1 MKIQCDV
8 CNKDE
13 ASVYCVADE
22 AALCDGCDHRVH
34 HANKLARKHQRFS
47 LLIPSPTQHPIC
59 DICQEKKAFLFCQQ
73 DRAILCK
80 DCDIPIHKANEHTK
94 NHNRFLLTGIKLSPT
109 SAIYTTSH
117 QEEQHDLVPDFNK
130 SQTFINEPV
139 SGVHKVTNPSSIPT
153 KAKALTGPANDK
165 VGKKSSNGTASP
177 QLAVGR
183 GGCNG
188 SMSSISEYLMENIP
202 GWHVEDFLDSSNSTP
217 FNAFSKTGEND
228 IMLPFW
234 DDDLEGNLNSLST
247 VNKGFWVPQAP
258 PEMQSSPLYPAS
270 NIAFGGQIC
279 FQEPKETTITTNIKT
294 IRKRRDIDGG
304 FTVPQ
309 INHPSMVP
317 KRSRTL
323 LL

>member
-47 LLIPSPTQHPIC
+47 LLVPSPNQYPIC

-109 SAIYTTSH
+109 CAIYTASH
-117 QEEQHDLVPDFNK
+117 QEEEHDLVPDFNK
-130 SQTFINEPV
+130 SQSFINKPV
-139 SGVHKVTNPSSIPT
+139 SGVDKFTNP
-153 KAKALTGPANDK
+153 
-165 VGKKSSNGTASP
+165 
-177 QLAVGR
+177 QLVVGR
-183 GGCNG
+183 GDCNE
-188 SMSSISEYLMENIP
+188 SVSSISEYLMENIP

-217 FNAFSKTGEND
+217 FNAFCKTSEND
-228 IMLPFW
+228 MLPFW
-234 DDDLEGNLNSLST
+234 DDDLEGNLNSFST
-247 VNKGFWVPQAP
+247 ENMGIWVPQAP
-258 PEMQSSPLYPAS
+258 PEMQPSPLYPAS
-270 NIAFGGQIC
+270 NIGFGGQIC
-279 FQEPKETTITTNIKT
+279 FQEPKETKITTNIKT
-294 IRKRRDIDGG
+294 IRKRRNTDGG
-304 FTVPQ
+304 FTVPEM
-309 INHPSMVP
+309 NPPSMFS